1 MIEIELPLRL
11 VSVAN
16 VRECWQQKAARTK
29 AHRRAAIA
37 IPKHSVPCIVTIT
50 HIGQRMLD
58 GDNLQSACKGLRDGI
73 ADRLGVKDN
82 DPRVTWLYLQEL
94 AKPKRYAVRVRIE
107 SEAA

>member
-37 IPKHSVPCIVTIT
+37 VPKHAVPCVVTIT
-50 HIGQRMLD
+50 RIGPRMLD

-73 ADRLGVKDN
+73 ADRLGVDDR
-82 DPRVTWLYLQEL
+82 DPAVEWRYTQEI

>member
-16 VRECWQQKAARTK
+16 VRESWQQKAARTR

-37 IPKHSVPCIVTIT
+37 IPRHAVPCTVTIT
-50 HIGQRMLD
+50 RIGPKELD
-58 GDNLQSACKGLRDGI
+58 GDNLLSSCKAVRDGI

-82 DPRVTWLYLQEL
+82 DPRVTWLYAQEK

-107 SEAA
+107 AAA